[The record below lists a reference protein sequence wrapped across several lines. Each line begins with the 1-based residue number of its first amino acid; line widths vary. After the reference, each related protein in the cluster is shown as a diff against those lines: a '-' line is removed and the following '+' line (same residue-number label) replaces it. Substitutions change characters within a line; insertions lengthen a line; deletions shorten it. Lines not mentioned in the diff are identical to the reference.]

1 MEKRDEVNSLVKKVV
16 TSYLEG
22 DTAALKHDSVL
33 KEEFGLDS
41 TEMVCIAV
49 DLEKGLGLSLKGI
62 KFRDLKTPD
71 DIVNAILQLISANEL
86 ARAST

>member
-1 MEKRDEVNSLVKKVV
+1 MEKRNEVSGLVNKVI
-16 TSYLEG
+16 TDYLEN
-22 DTAALKHDSVL
+22 AASALQHNSIL

-49 DLEKGLGLSLKGI
+49 DLEKGLGVSLKGI
-62 KFRDLKTPD
+62 KFMDLKTPD
-71 DIVNAILQLISANEL
+71 DIVNAILQLTSANEL